1 MPCTF
6 ETMSNYKQRVSKR
19 LSWLLS
25 LMTLSLLGITAIQ
38 AYWLKNAY
46 DLREEKFDN
55 QVGLALDEVS
65 ERLEQM
71 ESLRFLFNSM
81 DLKPIFSSRLNPTA
95 NKEANSAEDSLPS
108 ASFQLSMR
116 LGADTLMVFNSGPE
130 DSLFRQSLE
139 RDPSRVILEVS
150 PDQMMRK
157 GAQLDML
164 LRKMVKHELGRRK
177 KDSAWIDQA
186 LLDSLLFAELNSKG
200 VALPFEFAV
209 LNDAKVVLS
218 SSNWDPTLYQHST
231 ALFPNDILSSEMLQL
246 SFPSKARYIFQSL
259 WVMLVISILFTGSI
273 SYTFYRTINFSL
285 KQKRISEIKTDF
297 INNMTHEFKTPI
309 ATINL
314 AIDAM
319 KNPKVKQDP
328 ARIEQY
334 SNMIKQENQRMN
346 LQVESVL
353 RMALLDKQEL
363 HLDFKKE
370 DIMTVI
376 KGCLDHISLQL
387 SAKDGKLQRF
397 FNEQERVLSIDANH
411 LSNTIINILD
421 NAMKYSVGKPEI
433 KVVTETTQ
441 SHFILIISDKGM
453 GMTKDEQKHIFDRFY
468 RVSAGDLHNIKG
480 HGLGLSYAKG
490 IVESHGGRIEVES
503 EKGKGSKFYIY
514 LPLNR

>member
-1 MPCTF
+1 
-6 ETMSNYKQRVSKR
+6 
-19 LSWLLS
+19 
-25 LMTLSLLGITAIQ
+25 MTLSLLGITAIQ

-95 NKEANSAEDSLPS
+95 SKEANSAEDSLPS

-314 AIDAM
+314 AIDAL